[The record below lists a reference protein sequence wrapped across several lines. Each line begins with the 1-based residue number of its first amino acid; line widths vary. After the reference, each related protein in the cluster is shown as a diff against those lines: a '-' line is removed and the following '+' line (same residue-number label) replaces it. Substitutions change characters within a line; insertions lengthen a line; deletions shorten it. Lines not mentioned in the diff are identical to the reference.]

1 MSRRVSR
8 LPRIRPRSKSTKTHL
23 LSRSAFGRRP
33 VLERLERRDLLTGG
47 MASGD
52 VELLTVATLFD
63 ESPVGD
69 EKAAEVAV
77 ESSELIVDSPVRTF
91 MSYSAEMPVVE
102 EVVLDK
108 GEEVPADAEVFAV
121 TAFYLEEE
129 VPVEETEF
137 VTFEAYAGET
147 WDGELL
153 DGELLDGEV
162 LEKPVWQEEYVEYTD
177 EKALVEWADEGTPDA
192 EITDQDLPVRMRFL
206 AADAEVVDAEV
217 AEDGVLVED
226 GEPVLMYLSAEDG
239 SATDK
244 ETWVTVTAD
253 GVDDT
258 TKTEEVVE
266 EPLLMRTSL
275 TGAEDVVAVED
286 QSAEIM
292 LFSAMGPSPW
302 QNVDNPDDVN
312 ADGWATPFDALLVIN
327 RVNEGLSLTTVSG
340 AEMSYYVDVNG
351 DRCLDPTDAVQV
363 INFLNGDGQEL
374 AADEAAS
381 RVAPL
386 WYDDG
391 LSEAPAWDDTL
402 DDGADSGTSLD
413 SIVEDESLDSEIAP
427 YMMPRLM
434 QYDESTDTDIVDEK
448 KVAVEGEDEV
458 YSEEVDWLADVI

>member
-1 MSRRVSR
+1 MSRRYSR
-8 LPRIRPRSKSTKTHL
+8 MSRIRRRSKITKNRL
-23 LSRSAFGRRP
+23 LSGSAFGRRP

-47 MASGD
+47 MDSGD

-63 ESPVGD
+63 ESPVSD
-69 EKAAEVAV
+69 EKPAEVAV
-77 ESSELIVDSPVRTF
+77 ESSEMLLDSPVATF
-91 MSYSAEMPVVE
+91 MAYSMEMPLVE
-102 EVVLDK
+102 EVVPGK
-108 GEEVPADAEVFAV
+108 GEEVPPEAEIFAV
-121 TAFYLEEE
+121 SAFYLEED
-129 VPVEETEF
+129 
-137 VTFEAYAGET
+137 YS
-147 WDGELL
+147 
-153 DGELLDGEV
+153 
-162 LEKPVWQEEYVEYTD
+162 YSEYTD
-177 EKALVEWADEGTPDA
+177 EKALLELADEGTPDA
-192 EITDQDLPVRMRFL
+192 EITNQDLPVRMRFL
-206 AADAEVVDAEV
+206 AADAEVV
-217 AEDGVLVED
+217 EDGTEVVDDGTLVDE
-226 GEPVLMYLSAEDG
+226 GEPILMYFFAEDG
-239 SATDK
+239 SATDR
-244 ETWVTVTAD
+244 ETWVTATAD

-266 EPLLMRTSL
+266 EPLLMRTAL
-275 TGAEDVVAVED
+275 TSAEDLAAVED

-402 DDGADSGTSLD
+402 EDEADSGTSLD
-413 SIVEDESLDSEIAP
+413 TVVEDESLDSEIAP

-434 QYDESTDTDIVDEK
+434 QYDESADTGTVEEK
-448 KVAVEGEDEV
+448 EQAVEDDEV
-458 YSEEVDWLADVI
+458 FSEEVDWLADVI